1 MSKREISSS
10 RKVIFYS
17 CGQISDVTAYQSFIL
32 LIFTF
37 YFAVVGIS
45 TWLMV
50 LGYSLWSVWNALND
64 PLMGFIS
71 DRTHTK
77 IGRRLPYIIGAFIPL
92 AIVTIFLYYPPISF
106 GDTNQLANFA
116 YFFIII
122 IIFELFY
129 TIYSLNMTSL
139 FPEVFMT
146 QQERTQA
153 NNIRQ
158 VFTIVGL
165 IFAFILPGVIIPG
178 DWTDPANLPRYQ
190 LFGVIAAIIIVA
202 FVLPFLFFGPREKAE
217 FQHDYQKAFG
227 FFGNIKNCFKSKS
240 FRWYIIAETCVW
252 FVYGMLPTIVPL
264 YAANV
269 LGVTGLST
277 SLLLATTFLSATLF
291 ITFLWRPVVRR
302 IGNRKAW
309 IISFIIWIGALSGT
323 LFIFEFIGG
332 LIVFFLIG
340 IGLSGSLFIIDLVV
354 ADIVDEDEL
363 STGMRRE
370 AGYYGVNALILRL
383 SNVLVIFAIGI
394 VFSGTEWAGG
404 YHPNPGINVIIGL
417 KILMFV
423 FPAIALV
430 IAALAI
436 FKYPLHGQK
445 LKEIKERLNE
455 LHEEKKA
462 RV

>member
-50 LGYSLWSVWNALND
+50 LGYSLWSVWNAVND

-71 DRTHTK
+71 DKTHTK

-106 GDTNQLANFA
+106 GVTNQLANFT

-122 IIFELFY
+122 VIFELFY

-153 NNIRQ
+153 NNVRQ

-165 IFAFILPGVIIPG
+165 IFAFILPGLIIP
-178 DWTDPANLPRYQ
+178 DWTDPANLPKFQ
-190 LFGVIAAIIIVA
+190 LFGIIAAIIIVV
-202 FVLPFLFFGPREKAE
+202 FVLLFLFFGPREKAE

-227 FFGNIKNCFKSKS
+227 FFGNIVHCFKSRS

-264 YAANV
+264 YAKYA
-269 LGVTGLST
+269 LGVTGFST
-277 SLLLATTFLSATLF
+277 SILLATTFLSATIF
-291 ITFLWRPVVRR
+291 ITFLWRPVVRK

-309 IISFIIWIGALSGT
+309 IISFIIWIAALSGT

-370 AGYYGVNALILRL
+370 AGYYGVNAFVLRF
-383 SNVLVIFAIGI
+383 SNVLVILAIGI
-394 VFSGTEWAGG
+394 VFSGTEWGGG
-404 YHPNPGINVIIGL
+404 YVPNPGINVIIGL
-417 KILMFV
+417 KILMFIL
-423 FPAIALV
+423 PAIALV

-436 FKYPLHGQK
+436 FKYPLHGLK
-445 LKEIKERLNE
+445 LREMKERLDE

>member
-1 MSKREISSS
+1 MSSS
-10 RKVIFYS
+10 RKAIFYS
-17 CGQISDVTAYQSFIL
+17 VGQISDVTAYQSFIL

-122 IIFELFY
+122 VIFELFY

-153 NNIRQ
+153 NNVRQ

-165 IFAFILPGVIIPG
+165 IFAFILPGLIIP
-178 DWTDPANLPRYQ
+178 DWTNPIYLPQFQ
-190 LFGVIAAIIIVA
+190 LFGIIAAIVIIV
-202 FVLPFLFFGPREKAE
+202 FVLLFLFFGPREKAE

-227 FFGNIKNCFKSKS
+227 FFGNIVHCFKSKS

-264 YAANV
+264 YAVNV
-269 LGVTGLST
+269 LGVTGFST
-277 SLLLATTFLSATLF
+277 SILLATTFLSATIF
-291 ITFLWRPVVRR
+291 ITFLWRPVVRK

-309 IISFIIWIGALSGT
+309 IISFFIWIVALSGT

-363 STGMRRE
+363 RTGMRRE
-370 AGYYGVNALILRL
+370 AGYYGVNAFVLRF
-383 SNVLVIFAIGI
+383 SNVLVILAIGI
-394 VFSGTEWAGG
+394 VFSGTEWGGG
-404 YHPNPGINVIIGL
+404 YVPNPGINVIIGL
-417 KILMFV
+417 KILMFIL
-423 FPAIALV
+423 PAIALV

-436 FKYPLHGQK
+436 FKYPLHGLK
-445 LKEIKERLNE
+445 LREMKERLDE